1 MFIYKITNLVTN
13 EVYIGQTTRTVQ
25 KRFLQHLNNARNHRK
40 ESKLTRAIREYGE
53 DNFVYDVLD
62 TAESQEEL
70 NQKEKY
76 WIIQYDAVNTG
87 YNSTYKTDCAGSIYN
102 SKTKKE
108 KKEIHDKISK
118 PKQGKNNPH
127 AHSIKCRNEDTKEEL
142 YFDTVEDCR
151 KYFKEHTH
159 RFITTRVR
167 HQVKSL
173 YRGKWNISYENEDY
187 TVCSRIVTRKNR
199 KFEVIDLSTNNLYL
213 FSSMTKA
220 SITLSISKY
229 TIEKYLRLNVSE
241 FYIDTYKFI
250 IL

>member
-53 DNFVYDVLD
+53 DNFVYEVLD

-151 KYFKEHTH
+151 KYFK
-159 RFITTRVR
+159 
-167 HQVKSL
+167 
-173 YRGKWNISYENEDY
+173 
-187 TVCSRIVTRKNR
+187 
-199 KFEVIDLSTNNLYL
+199 
-213 FSSMTKA
+213 
-220 SITLSISKY
+220 
-229 TIEKYLRLNVSE
+229 
-241 FYIDTYKFI
+241 
-250 IL
+250 